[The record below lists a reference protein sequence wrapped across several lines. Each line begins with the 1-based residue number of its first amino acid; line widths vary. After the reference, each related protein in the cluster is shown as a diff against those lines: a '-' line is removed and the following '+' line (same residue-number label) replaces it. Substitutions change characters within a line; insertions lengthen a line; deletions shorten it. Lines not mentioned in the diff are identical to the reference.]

1 MNRQRW
7 LFVALCSVVALTHIP
22 MIGLVMSSLIRSPQD
37 QPWSWEYL
45 DTSVLL
51 IVCPMLA
58 LTIWRRPPLRD
69 WNTSPS
75 PTSPFLGAGLIL
87 AMTALISGLPPLLTL
102 SLPLCVHGL
111 MRQWLADS
119 EADQWSTP
127 GYLWMTL
134 LPLGVIPQWEVWPSR
149 IACHVAAWIGGT
161 LLRIFGYPVVIDGTI
176 VYTGGNANHV
186 LDSCSGL
193 TIFGSILYLGIVAGT
208 LWRIPIGIVLKRVA
222 WIMPLAV
229 VGNASRVSS
238 VSAAYDALG
247 HPTILAHEAPSIL
260 TSLVCFVLL
269 FGLLKK
275 DRPAPAI
282 PHR

>member
-1 MNRQRW
+1 MNQHRW
-7 LFVALCSVVALTHIP
+7 RVAALCSVVALVHIP
-22 MIGLVMSSLIRSPQD
+22 LIGLVMSSLIRGPMGE
-37 QPWSWEYL
+37 PWSWEHL

-58 LTIWRRPPLRD
+58 LAIWRRPPLSD
-69 WNTSPS
+69 WNASPS
-75 PTSPFLGAGLIL
+75 PGASYLVAGLLL
-87 AMTALISGLPPLLTL
+87 AMTALVGGLPPLLTL
-102 SLPLCVHGL
+102 SLPLCVHGM
-111 MRQWLADS
+111 MRQWLDHS

-127 GYLWMTL
+127 VYLWVTL
-134 LPLGVIPQWEVWPSR
+134 LPLGMIPQWEIWPSR

-161 LLRIFGYPVVIDGTI
+161 LLRIAGYPVVIDGTI
-176 VYTGGNANHV
+176 VYTRGNANYV

-208 LWRIPIGIVLKRVA
+208 LWRIPIGVVLKRVA

-260 TSLVCFVLL
+260 TSVVCFVLL
-269 FGLLKK
+269 FRSLRK
-275 DRPAPAI
+275 DRDGPSP
-282 PHR
+282 PPR